1 MRAVGVGTG
10 EPPVAVPDGAAMTS
24 GAGSTSMLLREFA
37 ATLTPE
43 RVALGDIV
51 ALMRDR
57 AFGVAMAIFA
67 LPNTFP
73 LAVPGMSSVL
83 GAPLL
88 LLSAQMMIG
97 QTRPWMPAFL
107 ARRSI
112 SRSDFLIFIDRVLPI
127 LERAERLLR
136 PRLVRLTSPAG
147 KRIIGVFCFL
157 LSVILV
163 MPIPF
168 GNLVPAISI
177 SLLALALI
185 ERDGVAAILGYLVGL
200 VSIILVSTVIF
211 ALVKGFLA
219 LFGYVFAEGP

>member
-1 MRAVGVGTG
+1 MSS
-10 EPPVAVPDGAAMTS
+10 AAR
-24 GAGSTSMLLREFA
+24 STSMLLREFA
-37 ATLTPE
+37 ATLTAE

-73 LAVPGMSSVL
+73 LAVPGMSAIL
-83 GAPLL
+83 GAPLV
-88 LLSAQMMIG
+88 LLSAQLMIG

-112 SRSDFLIFIDRVLPI
+112 SRSDFLIFVDRVLPI

-136 PRLVRLTSPAG
+136 PRMLRLTSPTG
-147 KRIIGVFCFL
+147 ERIIGVVCFL

-163 MPIPF
+163 LPIPF
-168 GNLVPAISI
+168 GNLVPAIAI

-185 ERDGVAAILGYLVGL
+185 ERDGLAAILGYVVGL
-200 VSIILVSTVIF
+200 VSILLVSTVIF

-219 LFGYVFAEGP
+219 LFGYVFDEGP